1 MSKSERYIK
10 TLLKIS
16 RQVAGIS
23 ADDMTTAELNI
34 AKELV
39 KIQFLVKVDNHGVEE
54 YATVM
59 NTLVD

>member
-1 MSKSERYIK
+1 MSKSEGYIK
-10 TLLKIS
+10 ALLRTARHLS
-16 RQVAGIS
+16 GIS
-23 ADDMTTAELNI
+23 IVDMTKAESNI
-34 AKELV
+34 AEELV